1 MAGDKVSAT
10 NAEMITETETAT
22 ANSTKR
28 RPVVLFWKA
37 SGVKTATSDRVIAM
51 TAKLI
56 SSMALKA
63 AAMGFMPSSM
73 CR

>member
-10 NAEMITETETAT
+10 NAEIITETETAT

-37 SGVKTATSDRVIAM
+37 SGVKTATRDRVIAM

-63 AAMGFMPSSM
+63 AAMGFIPSSM